1 MTPKEEVQRVKRG
14 EIIPIIRLHQLR
26 DELRFALDA
35 KKWKTVRN
43 RARSI
48 TALASLAMDPS
59 TCGTGTPH
67 VDGVYSVGTQEFAGA
82 PDKTKQAL
90 TEMNA
95 LLGKYKEKMRKKKR
109 KKRKG

>member
-1 MTPKEEVQRVKRG
+1 MKRG
-14 EIIPIIRLHQLR
+14 EVIPICRLHELR

-35 KKWKTVRN
+35 SKWKTVRN

-48 TALASLAMDPS
+48 TALVPFAMDPS
-59 TCGTGTPH
+59 TCWTGSPH
-67 VDGVYSVGTQEFAGA
+67 LDGIYSVGTQVFARA